1 MPPVVGI
8 LVSVVVLLVALAFIL
23 PGRQPDSPPEQFQS
37 SPPDSPPID
46 MNSEAQAPEARAK
59 RLANA
64 RGLWADFKRAELRVK
79 LLVGLGVSAFLSV
92 ASAYAALRAALE
104 HDWSGLIALGAS
116 CLFLIWA
123 SHLCWRGLRLH

>member
-8 LVSVVVLLVALAFIL
+8 LIAVVVILVALAFIL
-23 PGRQPDSPPEQFQS
+23 PGRRPDPAPEQLQS
-37 SPPDSPPID
+37 SPPDSPLID
-46 MNSEAQAPEARAK
+46 MNSEAKAPEARAE

-64 RGLWADFKRAELRVK
+64 REIWGEFKRAQLMVK
-79 LLVGLGVSAFLSV
+79 LLVGLGVSPFLSV
-92 ASAYAALRAALE
+92 ASAYGAVRAALE
-104 HDWSGLIALGAS
+104 HDWSGLIALSVS